1 MAGGGRHPPVSCSAR
16 TGYRGRPAGWLASS
30 PVLIVGGG
38 WTVQGGLQSSS
49 AVWTLAQSWP
59 HYQCIAVLY
68 CHNVR
73 NSLDLPL
80 NTRHYKDEDIQLA
93 RLLVITRMS
102 RTDLWLPSRSP
113 SIWCSSVSGTLS
125 PSQYISLLLS
135 HSLSFSPSHLL
146 SISVSRFIKSFSFS
160 VTQSV
165 SLRLFQSFSL

>member
-1 MAGGGRHPPVSCSAR
+1 MAGGGSHPPVSCSAR

-68 CHNVR
+68 CHHVR

-125 PSQYISLLLS
+125 PSQYLSLLLS
-135 HSLSFSPSHLL
+135 HPL
-146 SISVSRFIKSFSFS
+146 SISVSYSL
-160 VTQSV
+160 TLLV
-165 SLRLFQSFSL
+165 S